1 MKIARL
7 ADVKARLVLS
17 RSLRFQS
24 LLEKSRESIRRGK
37 GLSASDFWSAAK
49 KRPGKRA
56 KQVSPVPYP
65 SCSTTRP
72 RGSIGW
78 LRETQTGRTG
88 KQR

>member
-17 RSLRFQS
+17 RSLQFQS

-65 SCSTTRP
+65 RP
-72 RGSIGW
+72 LSKLFHDTAARVYRLAS
-78 LRETQTGRTG
+78 
-88 KQR
+88 